1 MSVNIA
7 GYVEVKGED
16 GKWKLVTEHPV
27 CSRLKYIIEDYI
39 DLPRLKWDYLSEDL
53 QKKYQKDEN
62 GEVYAS
68 FYTTTVYD
76 IETKISDEVKDTFT
90 KLNVIVKAL
99 GANRMYSDDG
109 EEMMYDSDSKD
120 KLTFPVNKEL
130 IDTIQ
135 YGYDIMRKIG
145 QKEAFDLF
153 INEHID
159 YGKEHRIV
167 LVAT

>member
-27 CSRLKYIIEDYI
+27 CSRLKYIIEDYHE
-39 DLPRLKWDYLSEDL
+39 LPRLKWEDVSEGL
-53 QKKYQKDEN
+53 QNRYQKDEN

-68 FYTTTVYD
+68 FYRTSLSD
-76 IETKISDEVKDTFT
+76 IETKISNEVKETFT
-90 KLNVIVKAL
+90 KLNVIVEAL
-99 GANRMYSDDG
+99 GADKMYSDDG
-109 EEMMYDSDSKD
+109 EEVMYGSDSKD
-120 KLTFPVNKEL
+120 NLTFPVNKTL
-130 IDTIQ
+130 IDTLQ
-135 YGYDIMRKIG
+135 YGYEHMRKIG

-159 YGKEHRIV
+159 YGQEHRIV
-167 LVAT
+167 FVAT